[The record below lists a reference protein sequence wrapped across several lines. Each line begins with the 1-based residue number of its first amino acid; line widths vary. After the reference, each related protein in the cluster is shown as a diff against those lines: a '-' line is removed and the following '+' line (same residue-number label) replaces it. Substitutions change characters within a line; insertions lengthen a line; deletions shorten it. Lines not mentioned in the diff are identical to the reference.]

1 MSWVKRLTR
10 IAVFWL
16 GPVLVAVG
24 GGWLYLQ
31 GGRYISTDNAYL
43 KSDMVDISS
52 ELTGKVAEVFVAD
65 YDRVTAGQVLFR
77 LDDDVYEIAL
87 ARAEANILKVRSD
100 LESLRADYLNKVGDV
115 QNAEADLHYYVQER
129 ERLRKLAKSGSISE
143 VQVAEA
149 VYDAEHAQKQL
160 EITQQALEVVKAKLI
175 DPDLPVEHHPDYK
188 LALAEREKA
197 VLDLEHVEVK
207 APVAGILARFEVK
220 PGEVVAGGFP
230 LFSIVDNSHMWVEAN
245 YKETD
250 LTFMRTGQTAVIK
263 VDAYPD
269 LEWKG
274 VVANITPGTGSEF
287 SLLPAQNSSGNWVKV
302 VQRIAV
308 KLDMQELASAPELTA
323 GMSANVSVD
332 TKHQRHLPWL

>member
-1 MSWVKRLTR
+1 MSWLKRLMR

-16 GPVLVAVG
+16 GPVVVAIA
-24 GGWLYLQ
+24 GGWLYLH
-31 GGRYISTDNAYL
+31 GGRHISTDNAYL
-43 KSDMVDISS
+43 KAEMVDISS
-52 ELTGKVAEVFVAD
+52 ELTGKVTEIFVAN
-65 YDRVTAGQVLFR
+65 YERVVAGQVLFR
-77 LDDDVYEIAL
+77 LDDQVYKIAL

-100 LESLRADYLNKVGDV
+100 LESLHADYLNKIGDV
-115 QNAEADLHYYVQER
+115 QNAAADHDYYVQER
-129 ERLRKLAKSGSISE
+129 ERLRKLAGSGSISD

-149 VYDAEHAQKQL
+149 AYEAEHALKQL

-197 VLDLEHVEVK
+197 VLDLEHIEVK

-220 PGEVVAGGFP
+220 PGEVVAGGLP

-250 LTFMRTGQTAVIK
+250 LTWMRTGQAAVIK

-274 VVANITPGTGSEF
+274 EVTNFTPGTGSEF

-302 VQRIAV
+302 VQRVTV
-308 KLDMQELASAPELTA
+308 KIDMQPLASAPELTA